1 MKLNKNDELVI
12 AALKPVGT
20 ELTLQEITD
29 KTGQPTKKVFKS
41 LKKLFEHELISSQA
55 RKYKL
60 LKEKPA
66 ATTAEDESAE
76 EETE

>member
-1 MKLNKNDELVI
+1 MKLNKNDDLVV
-12 AALKPVGT
+12 AALKPLGT
-20 ELTLQEITD
+20 EFTLQEIVD

-66 ATTAEDESAE
+66 ATAAEDGSAE

>member
-12 AALKPVGT
+12 TALKPLGT
-20 ELTLQEITD
+20 ELTLQEIVD
-29 KTGQPTKKVFKS
+29 KTGQPTKKIFKS
-41 LKKLFEHELISSQA
+41 LKKLFEHELISSQR
-55 RKYKL
+55 RKYRL

-66 ATTAEDESAE
+66 ATAAEDESAE

>member
-1 MKLNKNDELVI
+1 MKLNKNDDLVV

-20 ELTLQEITD
+20 ELTLQEIVD

-66 ATTAEDESAE
+66 APAAEDESAE

>member
-12 AALKPVGT
+12 TALKPLGT
-20 ELTLQEITD
+20 ELTLQEIVD
-29 KTGQPTKKVFKS
+29 KTGQPTKKIFKS
-41 LKKLFEHELISSQA
+41 LKKLFEHELISSQG
-55 RKYKL
+55 RKYRL

-66 ATTAEDESAE
+66 ATAAEDESAE

>member
-1 MKLNKNDELVI
+1 MKLNKNDDLVV
-12 AALKPVGT
+12 AALKPMGT
-20 ELTLQEITD
+20 ELTLQEIAD
-29 KTGQPTKKVFKS
+29 KTGVPAKKVFKS

-60 LKEKPA
+60 LKEKPT
-66 ATTAEDESAE
+66 TTATEDESAE